1 LLRILFIEEAPAVG
15 GSSFSLL
22 QLARGLDRARYDPFA
37 LFRYDLP
44 VRMKFE
50 ALGIRTATWATIFG
64 RDEQAP
70 SDAPP
75 RELPA
80 YKRTNFYRLLW
91 SAKAYAARQR
101 ADSLALGKWIEHE
114 SFSLVHA
121 NNSASANLGA
131 IVAAARASIPAV
143 SHQRGCF
150 HLTPLHR
157 HLARRVKRFVCV
169 SDAVRKHYL
178 GEGLKAEKVQ
188 TIYNGIDV
196 ENLKP
201 RAKEKREYVLVGWF
215 GRFELWKGA
224 ITFVEAARIILSKR
238 DDVRFLMAGT
248 GPEEQAIRR
257 RVEVDTILAKGI
269 RLLGFRP
276 DALDLIAGCDLFVN
290 SSIEPEPLSRSALE
304 ALACGV
310 PVVASDSG
318 GNPEIV
324 AEGENGLLFT
334 PGSSV
339 SLAAALMRLIEDEA
353 LRTRCSREGRRRAEA
368 LFNAERYVH
377 GVSSLYAE
385 ILDGKG

>member
-1 LLRILFIEEAPAVG
+1 LFRILFVEEAPAVG

-22 QLARGLDRARYDPFA
+22 QLARGLDRARYEPFA

-64 RDEQAP
+64 RDGQAP

-75 RELPA
+75 RKLPA
-80 YKRTNFYRLLW
+80 YKRTNLYRLLW

-101 ADSLALGKWIEHE
+101 ADSLALATWIEHE
-114 SFSLVHA
+114 AFSLLHA

-131 IVAAARASIPAV
+131 IVAAARAHIPAV

-150 HLTPLHR
+150 RLTPLHR
-157 HLARRVKRFVCV
+157 HLARRVKRFICV
-169 SDAVRKHYL
+169 SDAVREHYI
-178 GEGLKAEKVQ
+178 GEGLPAGKVQ

-196 ENLKP
+196 ESLKP
-201 RAKEKREYVLVGWF
+201 RAKEKRGYVLVGWS

-224 ITFVEAARIILSKR
+224 ITFVDAARIILSKR

-248 GPEEQAIRR
+248 GPEEQTIRR
-257 RVEVDTILAKGI
+257 RVEADAILAKGV
-269 RLLGFRP
+269 RLAGFRP

-304 ALACGV
+304 ALAFGV

-324 AEGENGLLFT
+324 AQGENGLLFE
-334 PGSSV
+334 PGNAG
-339 SLAAALMRLIEDEA
+339 SLEAALTRLIDDEA

-377 GVSSLYAE
+377 AVSSLYAG
-385 ILDGKG
+385 ILDGKD